1 MNLRIAE
8 NIKRLRQE
16 SQLTQAQLADRLG
29 VSYQAVSRWENETT
43 YPDIELLPSI
53 ATLFGVTVDHLLGS
67 TAEDQKE
74 SLRRCWD
81 KLKTMTN
88 PYERVTH
95 LRMMRREFPEDAYL
109 FLKLCGEVPSIEEK
123 RRLTDEL
130 LRECDIPFIRSR
142 AIRQLICAEDED
154 KVMELMYGYNIP
166 EECWDELLEH
176 RYRTR
181 GETEK
186 CLRHRRIILL
196 DSLRRGM
203 TRMTVGGTESLPY
216 DPAENEA
223 GARAIL
229 RMIAA
234 LTDAPLTEAHP
245 VAGEG
250 GPDLWIHERVWAG
263 ITLSCALSAK
273 GETDEAMAVLEDAA
287 DLVSATRALPSDT
300 LMSYKT
306 PGLEGFDTTRAPL
319 CVRYEPVHMQEQFA
333 HPAFDALRDHP
344 LYRDRFEACRAVFV
358 METVRYNAAF
368 GLDEQGK
375 PIPFDSLT

>member
-43 YPDIELLPSI
+43 YPDIELLPAI
-53 ATLFGVTVDHLLGS
+53 ATLFGVTVDYLLGS
-67 TAEDQKE
+67 TAENQKE
-74 SLRRCWD
+74 SLIRGWD
-81 KLKTMTN
+81 KLKTITD
-88 PYERVTH
+88 PHERVSH
-95 LRMMRREFPEDAYL
+95 LRMMHRDFPEDSYL
-109 FLKLCGEVPSIEEK
+109 LLKLCGEVPSIEEK

-130 LRECDIPFIRSR
+130 LKDCPIPYIRSL

-186 CLRHRRIILL
+186 CLRQRRTIQLNY
-196 DSLRRGM
+196 LRRGM
-203 TRMTVGGTESLPY
+203 TRMTVSGTECLPF

-223 GARAIL
+223 GAKAIL

-234 LTDAPLTEAHP
+234 MTDSPLTDCHP

-250 GPDLWIHERVWAG
+250 EPDWWIHERAWAG
-263 ITLSCALSAK
+263 ITLACALSAK
-273 GETDEAMAVLEDAA
+273 EEAEKALTVLEDAA
-287 DLVSATRALPSDT
+287 DLVSRTRALPPDT
-300 LMSYKT
+300 PISYRT
-306 PGLEGFDTTRAPL
+306 PGLEGFDTTLATL
-319 CVRYEPVHMQEQFA
+319 GGLRYEPLHMKEQFD
-333 HPAFDALRDHP
+333 HPAFGLLRDDP
-344 LYRDRFEACRAVFV
+344 RYRERFDACCAVFV
-358 METVRYNAAF
+358 AGE
-368 GLDEQGK
+368 
-375 PIPFDSLT
+375 

>member
-16 SQLTQAQLADRLG
+16 SQLTQAQLAERLG

-43 YPDIELLPSI
+43 YPDIELLPAI
-53 ATLFGVTVDHLLGS
+53 AALFGVTVDYLLGS
-67 TAEDQKE
+67 TAENQKE
-74 SLRRCWD
+74 SRIRDWD
-81 KLKTMTN
+81 KLKTITD
-88 PYERVTH
+88 PHQRVTH
-95 LRMMRREFPEDAYL
+95 LRMMHRNFPEDMYL

-130 LRECDIPFIRSR
+130 LRNCSIPYIRSL

-154 KVMELMYGYNIP
+154 KVMTLMYDYNIP

-186 CLRHRRIILL
+186 CLRQRRTVQL
-196 DSLRRGM
+196 DCLRRGM
-203 TRMTVGGTESLPY
+203 TRMTVSDTECLPY

-234 LTDAPLTEAHP
+234 MTDCPLTAEHP
-245 VAGEG
+245 VAGAGE
-250 GPDLWIHERVWAG
+250 PDLWIHERVWAG

-273 GETDEAMAVLEDAA
+273 GETDEAIGVLEDAA
-287 DLVSATRALPSDT
+287 DLVNRARSLPPDT
-300 LMSYKT
+300 PMSYRT
-306 PGLEGFDTTRAPL
+306 PGLEGFDTTCAAL
-319 CVRYEPVHMQEQFA
+319 FGLRYEPDHMEEQFA
-333 HPAFDALRDHP
+333 HTAFDPLRRSTV
-344 LYRDRFEACRAVFV
+344 YGKRFESCRGVFV
-358 METVRYNAAF
+358 SGEK
-368 GLDEQGK
+368 D
-375 PIPFDSLT
+375 

>member
-8 NIKRLRQE
+8 NIKRLRQD

-53 ATLFGVTVDHLLGS
+53 ASLFGVTVDYLLGS

-74 SLRRCWD
+74 SLMRDWN
-81 KLKTMTN
+81 KFKTITD
-88 PYERVTH
+88 PHARVSH
-95 LRMMRREFPEDAYL
+95 LRMMHRNFPEDAYL
-109 FLKLCGEVPSIEEK
+109 FLKLCAEVPSIEEK
-123 RRLTDEL
+123 RQLTAEL
-130 LRECDIPFIRSR
+130 LRSCAIPYIRAL

-154 KVMELMYGYNIP
+154 KVMSLMYDYNIL

-186 CLRHRRIILL
+186 CLHQRRIVQLGY
-196 DSLRRGM
+196 LRRGM
-203 TRMTVGGTESLPY
+203 TRMTVSDTECLPF

-223 GARAIL
+223 GARTIL

-234 LTDAPLTEAHP
+234 MTDSPLTAAHP

-250 GPDLWIHERVWAG
+250 GTDRWIDERVWAG

-273 GETDEAMAVLEDAA
+273 GEVDEAIFILEDAA
-287 DLVSATRALPSDT
+287 NLVSRTRALPPDT
-300 LMSYKT
+300 PISYRT
-306 PGLEGFDTTRAPL
+306 PGLEGLDTTCAAL
-319 CVRYEPVHMQEQFA
+319 FGLRYEPDHMREQFA
-333 HPAFDALRDHP
+333 HPAFAPLRDDP
-344 LYRDRFEACRAVFV
+344 ILRDRFYACRDVFV
-358 METVRYNAAF
+358 ECGRQNC
-368 GLDEQGK
+368 
-375 PIPFDSLT
+375 IPPQ

>member
-16 SQLTQAQLADRLG
+16 SQLTQAQLAERLG

-53 ATLFGVTVDHLLGS
+53 AALFGVTVDYLLGS

-74 SLRRCWD
+74 SLKRGWD
-81 KLKTMTN
+81 QFYTIKD
-88 PYERVTH
+88 PHQRVTH
-95 LRMMRREFPEDAYL
+95 LRMMHRNFPEDAYL
-109 FLKLCGEVPSIEEK
+109 FLKLCGEVPSMEEK

-130 LRECDIPFIRSR
+130 LRECAIPFIRSC

-154 KVMELMYGYNIP
+154 KVMTLMYDYNIP

-186 CLRHRRIILL
+186 CLRQRRIIQL
-196 DSLRRGM
+196 DSLRRSM
-203 TRMTVGGTESLPY
+203 SRMTVSGTDCLPV

-223 GARAIL
+223 GARTIL

-234 LTDAPLTEAHP
+234 MTDSSLTAEHP
-245 VAGEG
+245 VAGVG
-250 GPDLWIHERVWAG
+250 APDLWVHERVWAG
-263 ITLSCALSAK
+263 ITLACALSAK
-273 GETDEAMAVLEDAA
+273 GEAPEAMAVLEDAA
-287 DLVSATRALPSDT
+287 DLVTRTRGLPPATA
-300 LMSYKT
+300 MSYRT
-306 PGLEGFDTTRAPL
+306 SGLEGFDTACATL
-319 CVRYEPVHMQEQFA
+319 GGLRYEATHMEEQFSHA
-333 HPAFDALRDHP
+333 AFDLLRNDP
-344 LYRDRFEACRAVFV
+344 QYSQRFAACRRVFV
-358 METVRYNAAF
+358 SE
-368 GLDEQGK
+368 E
-375 PIPFDSLT
+375 